1 MSGVDK
7 RRSRASAVRAQI
19 TLLLR
24 QWHVKSRIP
33 SFFGPRRPVGQLL
46 PWSLSTVV
54 WQGSA
59 GDRRPYADQSAFW
72 DRCGPL
78 EARLG
83 PFSDRFRFHA
93 LAPEIRAAFCIVF
106 TPLST
111 SEINTKIGPSA
122 IIHAGALAVLKG
134 GGRAVRVRGKDR
146 CYYLFGLMQS
156 VAVMPQ
162 IKIVA
167 KNPFLTWP
175 TDVCLRHRE
184 HQ

>member
-1 MSGVDK
+1 VSTKGVLERQRSVPKSPCFCGNGMLSRGFHPSSDRDGRSGSCC
-7 RRSRASAVRAQI
+7 R
-19 TLLLR
+19 
-24 QWHVKSRIP
+24 
-33 SFFGPRRPVGQLL
+33 
-46 PWSLSTVV
+46 
-54 WQGSA
+54 
-59 GDRRPYADQSAFW
+59 
-72 DRCGPL
+72 GPL
-78 EARLG
+78 ARWCG
-83 PFSDRFRFHA
+83 RGRRVIAAPMPIKVPFGTAADRSKRVWDRFRTGFGST
-93 LAPEIRAAFCIVF
+93 LWPPKAAFCIVF